1 MFCTSCGSQQPDQA
15 VFCSS
20 CGARAQ
26 VSAPQ
31 AVQQPYAQPV
41 YQQPQPAYG
50 PTPKSKTSAVLLAVF
65 LGVWAW
71 LYTYKFDA
79 TKFWIT
85 FSVSF
90 VLFFLNLV
98 LPGIGFLGLGFY
110 IWVIVDVA
118 NRSDDWYATYWVRPV
133 QRY

>member
-1 MFCTSCGSQQPDQA
+1 MQPAYQQ
-15 VFCSS
+15 S
-20 CGARAQ
+20 
-26 VSAPQ
+26 
-31 AVQQPYAQPV
+31 QPV
-41 YQQPQPAYG
+41 YG

-79 TKFWIT
+79 AKFWIT
-85 FSVSF
+85 FSVGF

-98 LPGIGFLGLGFY
+98 LPGIGLLGLGFY

-118 NRSDDWYATYWVRPV
+118 NRTDQWYASYWDRPANS
-133 QRY
+133 R